1 MKTRLTLY
9 ERLKPEYKQMI
20 KESNTEYPSIYEN
33 IVKELSEAY
42 YWIDIRYGTAHD
54 IMSPCEL
61 SFLGDAFNREYYE

>member
-1 MKTRLTLY
+1 
-9 ERLKPEYKQMI
+9 MI
-20 KESNTEYPSIYEN
+20 KESNNEYPSIYEN

-54 IMSPCEL
+54 IMSPCKL